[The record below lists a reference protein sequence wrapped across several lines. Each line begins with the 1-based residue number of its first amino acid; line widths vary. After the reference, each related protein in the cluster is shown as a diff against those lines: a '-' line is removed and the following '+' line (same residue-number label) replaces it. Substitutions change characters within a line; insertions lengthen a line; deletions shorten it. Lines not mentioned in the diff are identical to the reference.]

1 MVFNHSNRKPK
12 TLFNRVENFGD
23 GSKEDAGEYHLID
36 YFGICGKTKTIQ
48 VIEDEKK
55 RMEKGKDFF
64 HKFNDRS
71 DLKPNLER
79 VENIKLITLKQK
91 KQQFCNTVL

>member
-64 HKFNDRS
+64 HKFNDQ
-71 DLKPNLER
+71 E
-79 VENIKLITLKQK
+79 
-91 KQQFCNTVL
+91 